1 MAQKVKI
8 ADLFKNGKPARNK
21 GASYWQLAY
30 FWGQTA
36 LFDDLAPTTW
46 DEIFWAGV
54 NREQP
59 KMFENWDW
67 DGSKHEKG

>member
-8 ADLFKNGKPARNK
+8 AELFDNGQRLARVK
-21 GASYWQLAY
+21 QRTTYWQLAY

-46 DEIFWAGV
+46 DEIFWAEV
-54 NREQP
+54 NVEQP
-59 KMFENWDW
+59 KMFPKWERGDE
-67 DGSKHEKG
+67 DV